1 MTKNPSGWSN
11 PPPPETP
18 PPPAPP
24 PQSPMVMQWHTGSRE
39 EFQKRAQESSDELYV
54 ALFKTLVSYGHGR
67 EVPTV
72 AMLTALLDISHDLLI
87 NTGQL
92 WAGARLCRRHAQG
105 RRRPGGAAREQFR
118 IVSNRRRLLA
128 ANVDRPSAVVFAAA
142 ARDRPPPALRSPR
155 RHHDPDR
162 LPARPAGVGAV
173 RLRGT
178 RSSWPAGRLHVGRV
192 KSGTPSVHPMRA
204 TNSAPCGACSVTTG
218 HIRTCSSSERGGPM
232 SPKSFHGLFAASDCE
247 PSWPVIPQL
256 RLWLRPGQRR
266 PRHPRAASLSRPQE
280 HPAHRAVHRAGG

>member
-11 PPPPETP
+11 PPPPDTP

-162 LPARPAGVGAV
+162 LPARPAGIELCDPVAPGRAGH
-173 RLRGT
+173 RP
-178 RSSWPAGRLHVGRV
+178 PAR
-192 KSGTPSVHPMRA
+192 
-204 TNSAPCGACSVTTG
+204 
-218 HIRTCSSSERGGPM
+218 
-232 SPKSFHGLFAASDCE
+232 
-247 PSWPVIPQL
+247 
-256 RLWLRPGQRR
+256 RPGQERLAERPSDAGRR
-266 PRHPRAASLSRPQE
+266 TPRPAA
-280 HPAHRAVHRAGG
+280 PAA

>member
-11 PPPPETP
+11 PPPPDTP

-162 LPARPAGVGAV
+162 LPARPAGIRAV
-173 RLRGT
+173 RSSGT
-178 RSSWPAGRLHVGRV
+178 RSSWPQAACTSAGSRAARRA
-192 KSGTPSVHPMRA
+192 SIRCRA

-218 HIRTCSSSERGGPM
+218 HLRTCS
-232 SPKSFHGLFAASDCE
+232 
-247 PSWPVIPQL
+247 
-256 RLWLRPGQRR
+256 
-266 PRHPRAASLSRPQE
+266 PRS
-280 HPAHRAVHRAGG
+280 VAGR